1 MTGIIRT
8 RPVAVDTAR
17 STKARRWPLPLDA
30 AHLSAD
36 FWETAGYGGE
46 HILLHSGILAFG

>member
-17 STKARRWPLPLDA
+17 STKARRRPLPLDA

-36 FWETAGYGGE
+36 LWETAGYGGE